1 MNFDPQQFD
10 INATAQ
16 EQVAESTDVK
26 KLNDGDCKNTN
37 LIISRQKYGNITTG
51 PLSLRVWGRSNLQS
65 DHSIHANMEYIG
77 LMVDIYGHGR
87 QGHEVIGHEE
97 VVVRILIF
105 LCYLASNGFQS
116 LIADAFGVCQK
127 TVSTVVTTVLN
138 AMNYPDIVARFLKFL
153 PDSPEWCAD
162 RASEFSRKCG
172 LSSKFMFSSNFES
185 FRSKYDHSD
194 VVGAVNGCLIKI
206 QQPSMFGWQYYSRKA
221 CTVINMISIVDAR
234 GRFLPINCE
243 YPGSCHDPSIW
254 RRSETCRIFESGQA
268 VPGFLLIGDA
278 GFANSVSIMTPYR
291 RRAAQQDV
299 RKAHFNEELTEGRVV
314 VEQAFGALKRR
325 FGILEYTARI
335 EPPKVQQIILAAC
348 VILYNTAIEVG
359 AQDGQPLSSIRL
371 ADVPHSPPGVDP
383 RDFLTRHFYAEKRYE
398 TDKIT
403 LLNMQHTSCS
413 LKFFEDEARSLS
425 SKEKENLSVIY
436 HHSSLIHVKSDRG
449 STTYEGHVSRADLPI
464 VFDYFL
470 YPNQRWAKFSRI
482 PAARTPADA
491 TGFAALV
498 NQAALLQQVSG
509 GGINLH
515 ASTAFAALFNSVMQ
529 VPQQNVLRVIGR
541 GS

>member
-1 MNFDPQQFD
+1 MEMFYVRPRAPVMRYVRVDPYETHDNENIFFERYRFASRHVD
-10 INATAQ
+10 ML
-16 EQVAESTDVK
+16 EEMLSP
-26 KLNDGDCKNTN
+26 LLLDGGFE
-37 LIISRQKYGNITTG
+37 LWRISK
-51 PLSLRVWGRSNLQS
+51 RVQ
-65 DHSIHANMEYIG
+65 
-77 LMVDIYGHGR
+77 
-87 QGHEVIGHEE
+87 
-97 VVVRILIF
+97 ILIF

-172 LSSKFMFSSNFES
+172 LSN
-185 FRSKYDHSD
+185 

-383 RDFLTRHFYAEKRYE
+383 RDFLTRHFTRSTRCFGLVSLNVQRFKAQIEGYSESKNHTNSIKREDAEF
-398 TDKIT
+398 
-403 LLNMQHTSCS
+403 C
-413 LKFFEDEARSLS
+413 
-425 SKEKENLSVIY
+425 
-436 HHSSLIHVKSDRG
+436 
-449 STTYEGHVSRADLPI
+449 
-464 VFDYFL
+464 
-470 YPNQRWAKFSRI
+470 
-482 PAARTPADA
+482 
-491 TGFAALV
+491 
-498 NQAALLQQVSG
+498 
-509 GGINLH
+509 
-515 ASTAFAALFNSVMQ
+515 
-529 VPQQNVLRVIGR
+529 
-541 GS
+541 